1 MIITAGT
8 RPNPLA
14 AYDKGEPA
22 TFFAAKPNARSGY
35 KAWIA
40 GHLDPAGRMTIDAGA
55 VTALKAG
62 KSLLPAGVK
71 RVDGNFM
78 RGDTIAVTDETGK
91 EVARGLAAYDAE
103 EARRIA
109 GHRSSEIEAILGYE
123 PRAAMI
129 HRDDM
134 VVV

>member
-1 MIITAGT
+1 MLNQLNWFGVRSAV
-8 RPNPLA
+8 N
-14 AYDKGEPA
+14 EP
-22 TFFAAKPNARSGY
+22 
-35 KAWIA
+35 I
-40 GHLDPAGRMTIDAGA
+40 
-55 VTALKAG
+55 
-62 KSLLPAGVK
+62 
-71 RVDGNFM
+71 
-78 RGDTIAVTDETGK
+78 TDEAGK